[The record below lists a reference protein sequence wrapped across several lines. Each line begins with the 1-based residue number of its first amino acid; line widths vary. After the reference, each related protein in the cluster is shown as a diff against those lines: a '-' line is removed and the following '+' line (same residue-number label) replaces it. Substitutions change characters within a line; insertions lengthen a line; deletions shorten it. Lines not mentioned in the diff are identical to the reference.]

1 MEFITSNPHSCVRA
15 SQWRAQSTISQDAY
29 ARVEHPARWIPRD
42 ESRYRNGAM
51 ARSRDSN
58 RQVNRL
64 DAWLRDRSQS
74 VKPRCNRDDATRGRV
89 RGCVLCR
96 NRATRLSRFFSR
108 PRVFVLLSSWVA
120 VSSRTYRRHIRFVVR
135 GFRLCPAFVDRTSKS

>member
-1 MEFITSNPHSCVRA
+1 MIRQSCTPVYAHRSSVRNVQFPKTRTREA
-15 SQWRAQSTISQDAY
+15 STLLAGSHATNRVIETQLLLARAIL
-29 ARVEHPARWIPRD
+29 RD
-42 ESRYRNGAM
+42 
-51 ARSRDSN
+51 

-89 RGCVLCR
+89 RGCVPCR

-135 GFRLCPAFVDRTSKS
+135 GFRLCPAFVHRISD